1 MAKTSS
7 VVELQPIDR
16 LEEKVKLLVSNLDRL
31 RGEHTRAKDENA
43 RLNRDLDAARTRIAE
58 LEGASAEMTTLREER
73 EMIRTRVAEMLAQIE
88 TLEL

>member
-31 RGEHTRAKDENA
+31 RGEHARAKDENG
-43 RLNRDLDAARTRIAE
+43 RLSRDLDAARTRIAE
-58 LEGASAEMTTLREER
+58 LEGAAAEMTTLREER
-73 EMIRTRVAEMLAQIE
+73 ETIRTRVAEMLAQIE